1 MADIEYNPLRNP
13 DPFMNGHQAFAMQK
27 LYGPMILNT
36 SENSARRPY
45 RSYKINDR
53 GTRRRNR
60 LVVSANR
67 MNMGYV
73 TPSGLDIP
81 TYIKARQDPLFAE
94 ALKAKQTDIDER
106 DTEGEEDDTDDENK

>member
-1 MADIEYNPLRNP
+1 MYNALRTP
-13 DPFMNGHQAFAMQK
+13 DPWMNGYEAYAAQK

-36 SENSARRPY
+36 IETSARQPH

-60 LVVSANR
+60 LVLSANR
-67 MNMGYV
+67 MDMGYV

-94 ALKAKQTDIDER
+94 ALKARQTDVNER
-106 DTEGEEDDTDDENK
+106 DTDGEEDTDEDN